1 VQSQPCIYKLL
12 GTLLLH
18 TGFKGGFYLKFVS
31 FDIRASYQVELY
43 KIRHNLLSIGPKE
56 LWLYDQVTIKATYR
70 LYSYEMKIAMNNMLK
85 SHTVYFIILT
95 MPCVCFWVDTC

>member
-1 VQSQPCIYKLL
+1 VQSQPYIYKLL

-43 KIRHNLLSIGPKE
+43 KIGHNLLSIGPKE
-56 LWLYDQVTIKATYR
+56 LWLYDQVTVKATYR
-70 LYSYEMKIAMNNMLK
+70 LDSYE
-85 SHTVYFIILT
+85 
-95 MPCVCFWVDTC
+95 